1 MRSKIV
7 GRIAL
12 KIVSL
17 ATIFFLSAFQGRLD
31 AQTLPPEVT
40 ALVEQLSD
48 DPAAQEALL
57 ERYESLVRRRPD
69 INTLSRAEMEETRLL
84 TLFQI
89 ESILDHR
96 KEFGDI
102 LSVGELALVDGFSPE
117 KAAFCAQFF
126 SFGNSHLPGAPPEA
140 RHWHHDALLRSRW
153 KVGESVPSLT
163 GKATVSSSRVTFAAT
178 LDHDAGEPWQKGFL
192 PDFVSLSAG
201 WNGRR
206 GAVVKQAVAG
216 DFTAR
221 FGQGLV
227 LWKSFRAG
235 ALLGEPAAVLRH
247 SGGLKPYTSTDE
259 SNFFRGAGVT
269 LALASWQVTFL
280 ASYNA
285 VDARLSGDS
294 YTSIAT
300 DGLHRT
306 DTECAKRHSMHE
318 WVTGLALGREFPR
331 GRIGLTAAAYRYDKA
346 NGRRVYDYN
355 RYQQYDGWW
364 GNLGVDGYWHSQ
376 QWRIFGEAAV
386 DAHGAPAAVAGAV
399 WSPVY
404 ALETSLLLR
413 YYDKSYI
420 ATHANAYSTLSACAN
435 QLGATLSLRYYLDK
449 VWTLRAHGEYSY
461 YPWIRYGYEG
471 PSSAWR
477 IRLEM
482 AGAFANGSSAQLIFR
497 NNSGRWQAR
506 LGGSWSLSEHWSLG
520 ARAQGGPGGGAAF
533 AEAAFSGFRHRL
545 RVAGRVTYYETA
557 DWDSRVSFYEKG
569 LPQSYSARQFYGKGT
584 GAYLLVRYAPVKGLE
599 GWVRFS
605 DDYCAFLIR
614 SFMPG

>member
-17 ATIFFLSAFQGRLD
+17 ATIFFLSTFPGRLG
-31 AQTLPPEVT
+31 AQTLPAELT
-40 ALVEQLSD
+40 ALVEQLAD
-48 DPAAQEALL
+48 DPSAQEALL
-57 ERYESLVRRRPD
+57 ARFESLARRRPD
-69 INTLSRAEMEETRLL
+69 INRLSRESLEETGLF

-96 KEFGDI
+96 REFGEI
-102 LSVGELALVDGFSPE
+102 LSAGELALVDGFTRE
-117 KAAFCAQFF
+117 KAALCAQFF
-126 SFGNSHLPGAPPEA
+126 SFGSDHPPGAQLQERLW
-140 RHWHHDALLRSRW
+140 RHNALLRTRW
-153 KVGESVPSLT
+153 KTGEPVPSLT
-163 GKATVSSSRVTFAAT
+163 GKYAAT
-178 LDHDAGEPWQKGFL
+178 APHLTLAATFDHDAGEAWQQGFL

-201 WNGRR
+201 WTGER
-206 GAVVKQAVAG
+206 GALVQQAVVG

-227 LWKSFRAG
+227 LWKAFRAG
-235 ALLGEPAAVLRH
+235 ALLGEPASVLRH
-247 SGGLKPYTSTDE
+247 TSGLRSYTSTDE
-259 SNFFRGAGVT
+259 SNFFRGAGAT
-269 LALASWQVTFL
+269 LALGAWRLTAL
-280 ASYNA
+280 ASGNA
-285 VDARLSGDS
+285 VDARLSGEA

-306 DTECAKRHSMHE
+306 DTERAKRHTMHE
-318 WVTGLALGREFPR
+318 WVAGLSIGREFQQ

-346 NGRRVYDYN
+346 NGRRIHDYN
-355 RYQQYDGWW
+355 RYQQYEGWW

-376 QWRIFGEAAV
+376 HWRLFGEAAV
-386 DAHGAPAAVAGAV
+386 DAGGAPSCVAGV
-399 WSPVY
+399 LWSPVY

-420 ATHANAYSTLSACAN
+420 ATHAGAYSTLSTCAN
-435 QLGATLSLRYYLDK
+435 QAGATLSLRYYLNK

-461 YPWIRYGYEG
+461 YPWIRYGYDG

-477 IRLEM
+477 ARLEL
-482 AGAFANGSSAQLIFR
+482 AGNFPDGSSAQLLFR

-506 LGGSWSLSEHWSLG
+506 LGGNWSVSDHWSLG
-520 ARAQGGPGGGAAF
+520 ARAQGGPGGGAAY
-533 AEAAFSGFRHRL
+533 AEAAYTGFRRKL
-545 RVAGRVTYYETA
+545 TLAGRITCYDTA

-569 LPQSYSARQFYGKGT
+569 LPQSYSVRQFYGKGT
-584 GAYLLVRYAPVKGLE
+584 GAYLLVRYAPVKSLE
-599 GWVRFS
+599 GWVRVS

-614 SFMPG
+614 SFIPG